1 MAQAGAA
8 SGEATRG
15 PLSGVRVADF
25 SHLMAGP
32 WCAMTLADMGAEVIK
47 VEPPEGDPARGLM
60 RAPGRSESAFFL
72 GVNRNK
78 LGIVLDLHS
87 EGGRAAA
94 LDLVAASD
102 VLVESYAS
110 GVMERLGLGHEALCA
125 RHPRLVYCSVSAYG
139 REGPFAARAGYDPIV
154 QAETGLMHLNAHPGG
169 APHKAAVPIVDL
181 GAGMYAAQAVL
192 AALYTRE
199 RSGCGQRI
207 DVPLFDTAASFTS
220 FHGMAWLV
228 DGRDPQPTGNG
239 SEVAA
244 PVGLYRAADGSFYM
258 TVAGD
263 RVWRKLLAALGE
275 PQTLAQ
281 ARFVDNAARVRRRDE
296 LDALLQTLFEAR
308 PLAHW
313 LDALRAAGVPAA
325 PVRSIAEAAASAEWR
340 ASGCVA
346 PAPHASLGQVPHL
359 RLPMRLSGTPLALRR
374 AAPLL
379 GEHTRAVLGG
389 LLGYAPARVQ
399 QLLTDGAAQAC
410 SR

>member
-1 MAQAGAA
+1 M
-8 SGEATRG
+8 G

-32 WCAMTLADMGAEVIK
+32 WCTMTLADMGAEVVK
-47 VEPPEGDPARGLM
+47 VEPPEGDPTRGLM

-72 GVNRNK
+72 GINRNK

-87 EGGRAAA
+87 AGGRAAA

-110 GVMERLGLGHEALCA
+110 GVMERLGLGHELLCA

-154 QAETGLMHLNAHPGG
+154 QAETGLMHLNAHADGE
-169 APHKAAVPIVDL
+169 PHKSAVPIVDL

-192 AALYTRE
+192 AALFARE
-199 RSGCGQRI
+199 RSGRGQRI

-228 DGRDPQPTGNG
+228 DGRDPQPVGNG

-244 PVGLYRAADGSFYM
+244 PVGLYHAADGSFYM
-258 TVAGD
+258 TVAGE
-263 RVWRKLLAALGE
+263 RVWGKLVAALGR
-275 PQTLAQ
+275 PAVLAE
-281 ARFVDNAARVRRRDE
+281 ARFADNPARVRLRAE
-296 LDALLQTLFEAR
+296 LDALLQPLFAER

-325 PVRSIAEAAASAEWR
+325 PVRSIAEAAAAPEWQG
-340 ASGCVA
+340 SGCVVA
-346 PAPHASLGQVPHL
+346 APHALLGQLPHL
-359 RLPMRLSGTPLALRR
+359 RLPMRLSATPLALRH

-379 GEHTRAVLGG
+379 GEHTRAVLGD
-389 LLGYAPARVQ
+389 LLGYAPQRVQ
-399 QLLTDGAAQAC
+399 QLLDSKEAQAC
-410 SR
+410 SP